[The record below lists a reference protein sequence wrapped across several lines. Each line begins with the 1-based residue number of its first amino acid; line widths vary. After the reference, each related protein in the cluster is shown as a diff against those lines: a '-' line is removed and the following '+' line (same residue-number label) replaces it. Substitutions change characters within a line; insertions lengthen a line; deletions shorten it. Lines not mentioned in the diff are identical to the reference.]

1 MTTSSETS
9 TETQAS
15 KGRAAFQPWQ
25 FYILLSMI
33 AATAA
38 VIVSRNTHPAAL
50 LLLSA
55 AVIFAGLVGVAF
67 HRSLL
72 GFFGQTSPRPAPR
85 ARARDALER
94 DKALILRSIKELEF
108 DRNMGKVSEADFN
121 EIGGRLRAH
130 ALVLMQ
136 DLERVGPDVEVESA
150 DGGFGGQSA
159 LRTAG
164 GGFREHS
171 ALRPAGACAQCGTAN
186 DADAKFC
193 RNCGQQL
200 ESRKR

>member
-1 MTTSSETS
+1 LTTSSETS
-9 TETQAS
+9 TEPAAPKPTFAEAPE
-15 KGRAAFQPWQ
+15 GRSRATFQPWQ
-25 FYILLSMI
+25 FYILLSMM

-67 HRSLL
+67 HRALL
-72 GFFGQTSPRPAPR
+72 GFFGQRSRPPARGERGR
-85 ARARDALER
+85 AGLER
-94 DKALILRSIKELEF
+94 EKALVLRSIKELEF
-108 DRNMGKVSEADFN
+108 DRNMGKVSQADFD
-121 EIGGRLRAH
+121 EISGRLRAR
-130 ALVLMQ
+130 ALALMQ
-136 DLERVGPDVEVESA
+136 DLDRAAPDAEG
-150 DGGFGGQSA
+150 GGFGERGGFGEQSA

-164 GGFREHS
+164 K
-171 ALRPAGACAQCGTAN
+171 CARCGTAN

-193 RNCGQQL
+193 KNCGHRL